1 MARLSLSQRQTLRK
15 KKILTLFMHWLN
27 VMHVV
32 QRFSQLLEKIIMHD
46 IQSKSLRRHLYV
58 LDIVV
63 NRQIVHELVYKSD
76 VTCLDQLRL
85 NTLAF
90 TNLCTML
97 ENRGGLRASRYLQMD
112 EQVAMFLHI
121 LAHHVKN
128 RVIKFQFMRSGET
141 VSKYFHN
148 VLYSVIR
155 LHGQLLKRPEPVLE
169 NSTDERWKWFKV
181 LFFFW

>member
-1 MARLSLSQRQTLRK
+1 
-15 KKILTLFMHWLN
+15 
-27 VMHVV
+27 MHVV
-32 QRFSQLLEKIIMHD
+32 QRFCQLLEKIIMYD

-63 NRQIVHELVYKSD
+63 NRQIVHELVDKSD
-76 VTCLDQLRL
+76 GTCLYQLRL
-85 NTLAF
+85 NTIAF

-97 ENRGGLRASRYLQMD
+97 ETRGGLRASRYLQID

-128 RVIKFQFMRSGET
+128 RVIKFQFIRSGET

-148 VLYSVIR
+148 VLHSVIR
-155 LHGQLLKRPEPVLE
+155 LHGELLKPFEPVHE
-169 NSTDERWKWFKV
+169 NSTNESWRWFKG
-181 LFFFW
+181 FFFLVKFS